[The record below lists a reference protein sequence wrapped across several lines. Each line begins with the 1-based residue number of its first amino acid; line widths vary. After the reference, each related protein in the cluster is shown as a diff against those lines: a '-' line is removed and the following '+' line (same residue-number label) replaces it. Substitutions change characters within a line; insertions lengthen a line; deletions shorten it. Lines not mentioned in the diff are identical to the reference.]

1 MLKTLINLKFSTFH
15 KSSCFNHV
23 LSKTCQHACNDT
35 NVCVGF
41 QNVNLTTT
49 QSTLRKTIIQIKKF
63 DEGCKEWRKA
73 CFDLGLFH

>member
-41 QNVNLTTT
+41 QNVNLTAT